1 MEGAGDCEREGADEL
16 CGGPLD
22 QADLEGWA
30 LIFGAEEEADLLI
43 LKEIVAKL
51 N

>member
-1 MEGAGDCEREGADEL
+1 
-16 CGGPLD
+16 LD

-43 LKEIVAKL
+43 LGRVLGRLLEVKYERTKTGFAGGGS
-51 N
+51 